1 VRTLKIALAL
11 AAIGVVLS
19 LWLLVQ
25 VTWASFVAFMV
36 VAQPLLLVAVL
47 LFAVAAVKELRQG
60 DTR

>member
-1 VRTLKIALAL
+1 MKTLKIALVL
-11 AAIGVVLS
+11 AAIGVVIS

-25 VTWASFVAFMV
+25 VTWASFVAFML

-47 LFAVAAVKELRQG
+47 MFAVAVVKERRQG